1 MPEFIEIAGRRI
13 GPGYPVF
20 VIAEAGV
27 NHNGDIALALKLV
40 DAAVAANA
48 DAVKFQTFVAE
59 QLVTGDAPKADYQ
72 NQNTSKQESQFEM
85 LKGLE
90 LSHEEFR
97 TINAHCE
104 ANGII
109 FMSTPFDI
117 SSLNF
122 LDELGVPAFKISS
135 GDLTN
140 LPMLAE
146 AGGKQKP
153 IVLSTGMS
161 NLREVRDAVE
171 AMRRAGNE
179 QLALLHCVSNYP
191 ADPAEVN
198 LRAMRTMHREFR
210 LPVGYSDHTMGLE
223 ISLAAVALGARIIE
237 KHLTLDRTMEGPDH
251 RASLTPEELN
261 DLIKSIRNVEDALG
275 DGEKKPAASEKAIA
289 EVARRSLVAAQDI
302 SAGTTLTAAMI
313 EIKRP
318 GTGLSPRLLG
328 NLLGRKIRFD
338 VHAGE
343 LFTLEMIE
351 DGPALQRLLKNANDW
366 HHHR

>member
-1 MPEFIEIAGRRI
+1 MPEFIEIAGHRI

-27 NHNGDIALALKLV
+27 NHNGDLDLALRLV
-40 DAAVAANA
+40 EAAAAAQA

-59 QLVTGDAPKADYQ
+59 QLVTSDAPKADYQ
-72 NQNTSKQESQFEM
+72 KQDTSKQESQLEM
-85 LKGLE
+85 LKALE
-90 LSHEEFR
+90 LSHEEFKR
-97 TINAHCE
+97 IKAHCE

-109 FMSTPFDI
+109 FMSTPFDM

-122 LDELGVPAFKISS
+122 LEELDVPAFKISS

-140 LPMLAE
+140 LPLLAE
-146 AGGKQKP
+146 AGKKQRP

-161 NLREVRDAVE
+161 NLSEVREAV
-171 AMRRAGNE
+171 AAVRDAGNE
-179 QLALLHCVSNYP
+179 QIALLHCVSNYP

-223 ISLAAVALGARIIE
+223 VALAAVALGARIIE
-237 KHLTLDRTMEGPDH
+237 KHFTLDRSLKGPDH
-251 RASLTPEELN
+251 RASLVPEELN
-261 DLIKSIRNVEDALG
+261 DLIKSIRNIEIALG
-275 DGEKKPAASEKAIA
+275 DGEKKPSASEKAIA
-289 EVARRSLVAAQDI
+289 AVARRSLVAARDI
-302 SAGTTLTAAMI
+302 AAGTILTAAMV

-318 GTGLSPRLLG
+318 GTGLSPKMLDSLV
-328 NLLGRKIRFD
+328 GRRIRFD

-343 LFTLEMIE
+343 LFTLEMLE
-351 DGPALQRLLKNANDW
+351 DGAAF
-366 HHHR
+366 